1 MRVLVIAPQPFFIE
15 RGTPIAVRQLV
26 ETLCA
31 GGHRVDLLT
40 FHLGQDIAVEGL
52 RVLRIPALPFI
63 RYVPPGFSLRKLVC
77 DLVLCLSLAI
87 RLLRGRYDVVHAVE
101 ESVFPALLF
110 NIGSR
115 RRLVYDMDSSLADQV
130 LEKWTW
136 LRVLARPLRW
146 FECLAARRADL
157 VLAVCPRLADK
168 VRGCDTL
175 QAVAVLEDVPMNAA
189 SDRAVETL
197 RAEDEADAVLALYVG
212 NLEHYQGVDL
222 LLEACAL
229 VPAEIPLRLVLIGG
243 EPDHVDSYRRK
254 AQQLGIAP
262 RTRFLG
268 PRPLAQLGGYLDQA
282 DILVSPRSKG
292 VNTPMKLYSYLASGR
307 SVLATDIVSHTQVL
321 DDRTALLVAP
331 DAAAFAAGLQRLAED
346 PQLRDR
352 LGNAGAELARRE
364 YTPEAY
370 RAKLHAAYAQLQAT
384 GVSSA

>member
-1 MRVLVIAPQPFFIE
+1 
-15 RGTPIAVRQLV
+15 LV
-26 ETLCA
+26 ETLCS

-40 FHLGQDIAVEGL
+40 FHLGQDIEMEGL

-63 RYVPPGFSLRKLVC
+63 RYVPPGFSLRKLAC
-77 DLVLCLSLAI
+77 DLVLCLSLAA

-110 NIGSR
+110 NLGSK

-136 LRVLARPLRW
+136 LRILARPLGW
-146 FECLAARRADL
+146 FECLAARHADL

-168 VRGCDTL
+168 VRDCDPL
-175 QAVAVLEDVPMNAA
+175 QTVVVLEDVPMNAGRDTTEE
-189 SDRAVETL
+189 SL
-197 RAEDEADAVLALYVG
+197 RAEGEEAAVVALYVG

-222 LLEACAL
+222 LLEACAQ
-229 VPAEIPLRLVLIGG
+229 VPATEPLRLVLIGG
-243 EPDHVDSYRRK
+243 ETGHVEHYQRMAER
-254 AQQLGIAP
+254 LGIAS

-268 PRPLAQLGGYLDQA
+268 PRPLAQLGAYLAQA

-307 SVLATDIVSHTQVL
+307 AVLATDIVSHTQVL
-321 DDRTALLVAP
+321 DDNSALLVAP
-331 DAAAFAAGLQRLAED
+331 TAAAIAAGLQRLVGD

-352 LGNAGAELARRE
+352 LGRQGAELARRE
-364 YTPEAY
+364 YTPQAY
-370 RAKLHAAYAQLQAT
+370 RAKLRAAYQRLQPA
-384 GVSSA
+384 GVSRA

>member
-40 FHLGQDIAVEGL
+40 FHLGQDVEVKGL
-52 RVLRIPALPFI
+52 RILRIPALPFI
-63 RYVPPGFSLRKLVC
+63 RYVPPGFSLRKLAC
-77 DLVLCLSLAI
+77 DLVLCLSLVI

-101 ESVFPALLF
+101 ESVFPAMLF

-130 LEKWTW
+130 LEKWAW
-136 LRVLARPLRW
+136 LRILARPLGW
-146 FECLAARRADL
+146 FECLAARHADL

-168 VRGCDTL
+168 VRGCAPS
-175 QAVAVLEDVPMNAA
+175 QAVVVLEDVPMNAA
-189 SDRAVETL
+189 SDLTAETL
-197 RAEDEADAVLALYVG
+197 RAGGEADAVLALYVG

-243 EPDHVDSYRRK
+243 EPAHVDFYRRK
-254 AQQLGIAP
+254 AQQLGIASS
-262 RTRFLG
+262 TRFMG
-268 PRPLAQLGGYLDQA
+268 PRPLAQLGGYLEQA
-282 DILVSPRSKG
+282 DILVSPRTKG

-307 SVLATDIVSHTQVL
+307 AVLATDIVSHPQVR
-321 DDRTALLVAP
+321 DDGTALLVAP

-346 PQLRDR
+346 PQLRER
-352 LGNAGAELARRE
+352 LGREGAELARRE

-370 RAKLHAAYAQLQAT
+370 RAKLHAAYAQLQTT
-384 GVSSA
+384 GASSA

>member
-1 MRVLVIAPQPFFIE
+1 MRILVIAPQPFFIE

-31 GGHRVDLLT
+31 GGHQVDLLT
-40 FHLGQDIAVEGL
+40 FHLGQDIESEGL
-52 RVLRIPALPFI
+52 RILRIPALPFI

-77 DLVLCLSLAI
+77 DMVLCLSLAV
-87 RLLRGRYDVVHAVE
+87 RLLRDRYDVIHAVE

-110 NIGSR
+110 SIGSR

-136 LRVLARPLRW
+136 LRMLARPLGW
-146 FECLAARRADL
+146 FECLAARHVDL

-168 VRGCDTL
+168 VRSCDPL
-175 QAVAVLEDVPMNAA
+175 QAVTVLEDVPMNAA
-189 SDRAVETL
+189 SDSAAESL
-197 RAEDEADAVLALYVG
+197 RTEGEAGEVLALYVG

-222 LLEACAL
+222 LLQACAQ
-229 VPAEIPLRLVLIGG
+229 VPAAVPLRLVLIGG
-243 EPDHVDSYRRK
+243 EPEHVDYYQRM
-254 AQQLGIAP
+254 AQQLGIAT

-268 PRPLAQLGGYLDQA
+268 PRPLAQLGGYLNQA

-307 SVLATDIVSHTQVL
+307 AVLATDIVSHTQVL

-331 DAAAFAAGLQRLAED
+331 NAEAFAEGLQRLADD
-346 PQLRDR
+346 PKLRER
-352 LGNAGAELARRE
+352 LGREGAELAHRE

-370 RAKLHAAYAQLQAT
+370 RDKLHAAYQQLRPT
-384 GVSSA
+384 GASGA